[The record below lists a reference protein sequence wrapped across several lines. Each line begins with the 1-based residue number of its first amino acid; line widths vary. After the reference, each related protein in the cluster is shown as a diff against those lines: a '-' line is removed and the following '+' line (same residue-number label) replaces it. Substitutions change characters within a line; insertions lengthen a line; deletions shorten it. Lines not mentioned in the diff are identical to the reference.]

1 MSSLVYFGSFLGYIS
16 ISIVVDNFG
25 RRKGMLFSYGVATL
39 GMIIAATAFNLQMVA
54 VGLILMGYG
63 SDSAINI
70 CFYFITET
78 MEQKNR

>member
-1 MSSLVYFGSFLGYIS
+1 
-16 ISIVVDNFG
+16 
-25 RRKGMLFSYGVATL
+25 MLFSYGVATL